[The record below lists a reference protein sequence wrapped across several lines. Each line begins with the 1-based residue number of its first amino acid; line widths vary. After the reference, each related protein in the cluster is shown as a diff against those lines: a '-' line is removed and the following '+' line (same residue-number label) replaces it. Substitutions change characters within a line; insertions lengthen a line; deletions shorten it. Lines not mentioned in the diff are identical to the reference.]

1 MFLKGLIVKRIGF
14 LAAFS
19 LALTTATTVLADG
32 QMSAVSFQPFPQ
44 GSTLLVRPLD
54 NSEHNLVLQKDF
66 ERILRKQGYT
76 VSKDAVLI
84 LTFETRDT
92 AGSWSGGGTNRLVE
106 LSNNHDQTGIEAPQV
121 RLNLFNS
128 ARGGLLNPDRREP
141 TRTVTPS
148 SFRID
153 VTIDDKSNGKR
164 LWQGWSSAD
173 IGPGDNRNLTRT
185 MIPVLVNGLGRTVS
199 HKVFQLQ

>member
-1 MFLKGLIVKRIGF
+1 MKRIGLLSAFSFF
-14 LAAFS
+14 LFAATAAF
-19 LALTTATTVLADG
+19 ADG
-32 QMSAVSFQPFPQ
+32 QINAVSFQPLPQ
-44 GSTLLVRPLD
+44 GSSLFVRPLD
-54 NSEHNLVLQKDF
+54 NSDHNLVLQKDF
-66 ERILRKQGYT
+66 ERILRQKGYS
-76 VSKDAVLI
+76 VSRDAALI

-92 AGSWSGGGTNRLVE
+92 AGFWSGGGPNQLVE
-106 LSNNHDQTGIEAPQV
+106 LSNNPDQTGIEAPKV

-128 ARGGLLNPDRREP
+128 ARGGLLNPNRREL

-173 IGPGDNRNLTRT
+173 IGPGDNRKMTRN
-185 MIPVLVNGLGRTVS
+185 MIPILVNSLGRTVRQKS
-199 HKVFQLQ
+199 FPLQ

>member
-1 MFLKGLIVKRIGF
+1 MKRIGLLSAF
-14 LAAFS
+14 SFVLTAATAAF
-19 LALTTATTVLADG
+19 ADG
-32 QMSAVSFQPFPQ
+32 QINAVSFQPLPR
-44 GSTLLVRPLD
+44 GSAFFVRPLD
-54 NSEHNLVLQKDF
+54 NSDHNLVLQKDF
-66 ERILRKQGYT
+66 ERVLRQKGYT
-76 VSKDAVLI
+76 VSKEATLI

-92 AGSWSGGGTNRLVE
+92 AGSWSGGGPNRLVE
-106 LSNNHDQTGIEAPQV
+106 LSNNPDQTGIEAPRV

-128 ARGGLLNPDRREP
+128 ARGGLLNPDSREL

-173 IGPGDNRNLTRT
+173 IGPGDNRKMTRN
-185 MIPVLVNGLGRTVS
+185 MIPILVNSLGQTVRQKS
-199 HKVFQLQ
+199 FPLQ

>member
-1 MFLKGLIVKRIGF
+1 MKRIG
-14 LAAFS
+14 LLTAFA
-19 LALTTATTVLADG
+19 LALTAATAAFADG
-32 QMSAVSFQPFPQ
+32 QINAVSFQPLPQ
-44 GSTLLVRPLD
+44 GSSLFVRPLD
-54 NSEHNLVLQKDF
+54 NSDHNLVLQKDF
-66 ERILRKQGYT
+66 ERVLRQKGYT
-76 VSKDAVLI
+76 VSKDAALI

-92 AGSWSGGGTNRLVE
+92 AGSWSGGGPNRLVE
-106 LSNNHDQTGIEAPQV
+106 LSNNPDQTGIEAPQV

-128 ARGGLLNPDRREP
+128 ARGGLLNPDRREL

-173 IGPGDNRNLTRT
+173 IGPGDNRKMTRN
-185 MIPVLVNGLGRTVS
+185 MIPILVNSLGQTVRQKS
-199 HKVFQLQ
+199 FPLQ

>member
-1 MFLKGLIVKRIGF
+1 MKRVGL

-19 LALTTATTVLADG
+19 FFLTAATAFADG
-32 QMSAVSFQPFPQ
+32 QLNAVAFQPLPQ
-44 GSTLLVRPLD
+44 GSALFVRPLD
-54 NSEHNLVLQKDF
+54 NSDHNLILQKDF
-66 ERILRKQGYT
+66 ERVLRQKGYA
-76 VSKDAVLI
+76 VSRDAALI
-84 LTFETRDT
+84 LTFEIRDT
-92 AGSWSGGGTNRLVE
+92 AGFWSGGGPNRLVE
-106 LSNNHDQTGIEAPQV
+106 LSNNPDQTGIAAPRV

-128 ARGGLLNPDRREP
+128 ARGGLLNPDRREL

-173 IGPGDNRNLTRT
+173 IGPGDNRKLTRN
-185 MIPVLVNGLGRTVS
+185 MIPILVNSLGQTVRQKS
-199 HKVFQLQ
+199 FPLQ

>member
-1 MFLKGLIVKRIGF
+1 MKRIGLLSAFSFF
-14 LAAFS
+14 LIAATAAF
-19 LALTTATTVLADG
+19 ADG
-32 QMSAVSFQPFPQ
+32 QINAVSFQPLPQ
-44 GSTLLVRPLD
+44 GSSLFVRPLD
-54 NSEHNLVLQKDF
+54 NSDHNLILQKDF
-66 ERILRKQGYT
+66 ERVLRQKGYNI
-76 VSKDAVLI
+76 SRDAALI

-92 AGSWSGGGTNRLVE
+92 AGSWSGGGPNRLVE
-106 LSNNHDQTGIEAPQV
+106 LSNNPDQTGIEAPQV

-128 ARGGLLNPDRREP
+128 ARGGLLNPDRREW

-173 IGPGDNRNLTRT
+173 IGPGDNRKMTRN
-185 MIPVLVNGLGRTVS
+185 MIPILVNILGQTVRQKS
-199 HKVFQLQ
+199 FPLQ